1 MNKTAAIKC
10 RMPHNLQSAFCFTV
24 ILVQLLAPSCAR
36 TNKKF
41 YSLFNK
47 LA

>member
-1 MNKTAAIKC
+1 VNKTAARAAQLAKVFSST
-10 RMPHNLQSAFCFTV
+10 L

-36 TNKKF
+36 TNKNF
-41 YSLFNK
+41 IALFNK